1 MKLTN
6 CVVQGNSQACNGSYH
21 LGLNGGTMTADVT
34 LTDAYGNVP
43 PATSLSMN
51 VTSGN
56 TSTYSVG
63 GSPITITGGTVSTT
77 FTVTKLGNAS
87 NSTTITIHATSGS
100 YTDLT
105 FTVSKQ

>member
-1 MKLTN
+1 
-6 CVVQGNSQACNGSYH
+6 
-21 LGLNGGTMTADVT
+21 MTADVT

-56 TSTYSVG
+56 TGTYAVI

-77 FTVTKLGNAS
+77 FTVDKLSNA
-87 NSTTITIHATSGS
+87 ATARPSRS
-100 YTDLT
+100 MRRAAPTRT
-105 FTVSKQ
+105 